1 MYVWFVSY
9 QLSQSQ
15 RTINEIGDPT
25 MIVLPALEQWGNAYT
40 FSTTSKT
47 YSDDDNNLYNNYVV
61 MVAPTNHTGGIIFD
75 GQV

>member
-1 MYVWFVSY
+1 
-9 QLSQSQ
+9 
-15 RTINEIGDPT
+15 